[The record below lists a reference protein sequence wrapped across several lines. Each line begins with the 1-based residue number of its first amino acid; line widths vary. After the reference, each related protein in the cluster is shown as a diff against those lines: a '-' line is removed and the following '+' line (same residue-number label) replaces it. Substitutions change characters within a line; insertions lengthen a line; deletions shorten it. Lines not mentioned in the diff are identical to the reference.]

1 MGITS
6 THTMAGAAGVVVAVA
21 LSIGIAAGQS
31 GTSPR
36 FVELDPTCVEG
47 INPPD
52 PGPAAEPWMR
62 GLLAR
67 SEALNRQYRLGR
79 YAEGGDCADIPD
91 WFRAL
96 VLRGDAMNRAG
107 GLGDYAPTR

>member
-6 THTMAGAAGVVVAVA
+6 TRMMAGAAGVVVTAA
-21 LSIGIAAGQS
+21 LGIGVAAGQS
-31 GTSPR
+31 GPSPNYAQ
-36 FVELDPTCVEG
+36 LDPTCIDG
-47 INPPD
+47 ISIPD

-62 GLLAR
+62 GLMAR
-67 SEALNRQYRLGR
+67 SEALNRQYHLGR
-79 YAEGGDCADIPD
+79 YAEGGACADIPE

-107 GLGDYAPTR
+107 GLGDYGPAR